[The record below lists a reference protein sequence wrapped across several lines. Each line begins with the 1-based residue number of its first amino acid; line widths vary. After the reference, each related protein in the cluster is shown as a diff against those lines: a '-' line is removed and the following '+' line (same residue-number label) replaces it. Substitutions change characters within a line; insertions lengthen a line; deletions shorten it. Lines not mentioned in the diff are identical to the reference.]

1 MMPSWIA
8 LLRPRILKAAA
19 ARWRAEAMS
28 PDAAGSTDLTLVG
41 SGSVYLLRPVS
52 AAGSVW
58 IAMHIP
64 FDAKWLGGAVVVEH
78 RDVGAIVRGAIAD
91 GLRVR

>member
-1 MMPSWIA
+1 
-8 LLRPRILKAAA
+8 
-19 ARWRAEAMS
+19 MS
-28 PDAAGSTDLTLVG
+28 KRRERTDLLIHG
-41 SGSVYLLRPVS
+41 GGSVYLLRPAT

-64 FDAKWLGGAVVVEH
+64 FDAQWLGDAVVVEH
-78 RDVGAIVRGAIAD
+78 RYIGDIVAGAFAD